1 MFFFVETSL
10 STLRVPIFSRASMLT
25 FKAAGFMATSTSGL
39 SPGVNTSRLEKFS
52 WNPETPARVPAGARI
67 SAGKSGR
74 VLRSLP
80 ASADSLVNCMPATCM
95 PSPESPA
102 KRMTTVSRVSTR
114 LRGLVTPSSI
124 VSTYTAGGGP
134 LQFLPAALSV
144 VVPTLD
150 EAEALP
156 ATLAAARQ
164 PGVHEVIVVDGGS
177 RDDTRAVAC
186 SLADRVLEAPR
197 GRARQMNAGAA
208 AARGDVL
215 LFLHADT
222 RLPAGY
228 AQAVAGALADPA
240 VVGGRFDV
248 RLDAA
253 GLAYRAIGRL
263 ISLRSRLTHVAT
275 GDQAIF
281 VRRAVFERLGGY
293 PLVPLMEDVA
303 LSRAMK
309 RAGRVACLNETVTT
323 SARRWQRHGVA
334 RTVLV
339 MWALRAAYY
348 AGVPPARL
356 ARIYPDAR

>member
-1 MFFFVETSL
+1 MRMPPDLRSPTFIL
-10 STLRVPIFSRASMLT
+10 S
-25 FKAAGFMATSTSGL
+25 AAGFMATRTSRS
-39 SPGVNTSRLEKFS
+39 SPGVNTSFEEKLS
-52 WNPETPARVPAGARI
+52 WKALTPASVPAGARI

-74 VLRSLP
+74 VARSLP
-80 ASADSLVNCMPATCM
+80 ASADSVVNCMPVTCM

-114 LRGLVTPSSI
+114 LRG
-124 VSTYTAGGGP
+124 
-134 LQFLPAALSV
+134 
-144 VVPTLD
+144 
-150 EAEALP
+150 
-156 ATLAAARQ
+156 
-164 PGVHEVIVVDGGS
+164 
-177 RDDTRAVAC
+177 RAQ
-186 SLADRVLEAPR
+186 
-197 GRARQMNAGAA
+197 QMNAGAA
-208 AARGDVL
+208 AARGEVL

-253 GLAYRAIGRL
+253 GLVYQALGRL
-263 ISLRSRLTHVAT
+263 ISLRSRLTRVAT

-281 VRRAVFERLGGY
+281 VRRVVFERLGGY

-309 RAGRVACLNETVTT
+309 RAGRVACLSETVTT

-334 RTVLV
+334 RTVLL

-356 ARIYPDAR
+356 ARVYPDAR

>member
-1 MFFFVETSL
+1 M
-10 STLRVPIFSRASMLT
+10 
-25 FKAAGFMATSTSGL
+25 G
-39 SPGVNTSRLEKFS
+39 
-52 WNPETPARVPAGARI
+52 GAR
-67 SAGKSGR
+67 
-74 VLRSLP
+74 
-80 ASADSLVNCMPATCM
+80 
-95 PSPESPA
+95 
-102 KRMTTVSRVSTR
+102 
-114 LRGLVTPSSI
+114 
-124 VSTYTAGGGP
+124 
-134 LQFLPAALSV
+134 LQFLSAALSV

-164 PGVHEVIVVDGGS
+164 PGVCEVIVVDGGS
-177 RDDTRAVAC
+177 RDGTLAVAGP
-186 SLADRVLEAPR
+186 LADRVLRAPR
-197 GRARQMNAGAA
+197 GRAQQMNAGAA
-208 AARGDVL
+208 AARADVL

-253 GLAYRAIGRL
+253 GLAYRALGRL
-263 ISLRSRLTHVAT
+263 ISLRSRLTRVAT

-309 RAGRVACLNETVTT
+309 RAGRVSRVSTRRSPPRRAAGSATAWRAPC
-323 SARRWQRHGVA
+323 SSCGRCARRTTPACRPHG
-334 RTVLV
+334 
-339 MWALRAAYY
+339 WRASIPTPVRKPTR
-348 AGVPPARL
+348 GLGSETETSVWRWWIVRRPCRG
-356 ARIYPDAR
+356 RRSRRGKR